1 MAGAAPHRKKPT
13 DWASDFNDRVNS
25 AGEGLCIA
33 WQFVGDLGILC
44 RLCLEI
50 LPGPNTLDLWAGRFS
65 TAGTP
70 HFSELFRKGN
80 RMNVHSSPLARV
92 SRSFLTALSALLVG
106 SLLTTSSA
114 QAQANGYDF
123 GIGWGFAQPG
133 IRFTT
138 PREDLPYFA
147 KFPPVYYGDM
157 VRRPYGYSPY
167 ALPPG
172 IEPVEQ
178 RVIEQSM
185 GPRTIVNPF
194 FDRRA
199 MHARPIAPV
208 QNAVPAPAE
217 MAPPAAAPPAESA
230 APADPAAESV
240 TPPAIDD
247 RDVAA

>member
-1 MAGAAPHRKKPT
+1 MRG
-13 DWASDFNDRVNS
+13 NS
-25 AGEGLCIA
+25 WGIWVFCDVCTLKYCLSQILWNFGLDGF
-33 WQFVGDLGILC
+33 Q
-44 RLCLEI
+44 RLSPRI
-50 LPGPNTLDLWAGRFS
+50 
-65 TAGTP
+65 
-70 HFSELFRKGN
+70 FSELFRKGN
-80 RMNVHSSPLARV
+80 RMNVNSSNLTRV
-92 SRSFLTALSALLVG
+92 ARSFLTALAALFVG
-106 SLLTTSSA
+106 SLLTPSNA

-178 RVIEQSM
+178 RVIERSM

-208 QNAVPAPAE
+208 PNAIPAPGSAVE
-217 MAPPAAAPPAESA
+217 IAPPVLAPPAESTAPA
-230 APADPAAESV
+230 APAEEPV
-240 TPPAIDD
+240 VPPAIDD